1 MSREHLYKAK
11 RVNWRELPKEEW
23 WVEGFYV
30 QLPKPSLGATII
42 AGGDLCAEDVAD
54 YIIVN
59 KSNQH
64 SNFSN
69 AYPLE
74 VVECEQYEVDPETV
88 CEYTQMTDINKNKI
102 WENDIVLVEHS
113 KMDKESDNAVFMPD
127 IIKYTRNYAIEFVNK
142 GGHCGYRCRNKSIH
156 FTISGNTVYNHKI
169 VVIGNVF
176 DNLELLEGGVAE

>member
-23 WVEGFYV
+23 WVEGHLAQRKDSYGKVFESWIVLDAYE
-30 QLPKPSLGATII
+30 QLGVL
-42 AGGDLCAEDVAD
+42 
-54 YIIVN
+54 N
-59 KSNQH
+59 MKSALVSEIDFNC
-64 SNFSN
+64 
-69 AYPLE
+69 YK
-74 VVECEQYEVDPETV
+74 VDPETV

-113 KMDKESDNAVFMPD
+113 KLDKESDDTVLMPD
-127 IIKYTRNYAIEFVNK
+127 IIEYTRNYAIEFVNK

-156 FTISGNTVYNHKI
+156 FAISGNTVYSHKI

-176 DNLELLEGGVAE
+176 DNLELLERAGTIF

>member
-23 WVEGFYV
+23 WVEGNLITNERDKSKAYIGYLF
-30 QLPKPSLGATII
+30 
-42 AGGDLCAEDVAD
+42 DVR
-54 YIIVN
+54 N
-59 KSNQH
+59 G
-64 SNFSN
+64 
-69 AYPLE
+69 
-74 VVECEQYEVDPETV
+74 VVEDFDIVEVIPETV

-113 KMDKESDNAVFMPD
+113 KLDNESDDTVLMPD
-127 IIKYTRNYAIEFVNK
+127 IIEYTRNYAIEFVNK

-156 FTISGNTVYNHKI
+156 FAISGNTIYNHKI

-176 DNLELLEGGVAE
+176 DNPELLQNNQ